1 MPGAVDAGIA
11 RGDRGCARMPP
22 PAPVASCTRWPALAI
37 LAGALALLGVGIAAF
52 WPWISDDA
60 FIALRYSERLVAGKG
75 LTWDDGPP
83 VEGYSNLLWI
93 LLCAA
98 LRPFG
103 LGWIAIAQGLGIAAT
118 VATFAVFVRTP
129 LLDSKG
135 QVARASVWLL
145 AAVAP
150 LGLWAIGGLE
160 GPLTML
166 LISFAYVK
174 VGELLVDPAREA
186 LRRCTLAGGAFTL
199 LVLCRSEGPL
209 WVAFAAIAVLL
220 CARRGPAGERH
231 LVWRR
236 LLVLVGPA
244 VLAVLAQLAFRLA
257 YYGEWVPNTA
267 HAKLASS
274 PATMAIGKLY
284 VDSAAHVLRG
294 LWIPAAIGLVLG
306 LGDRRLRPVT
316 LLCAVALATWVGYVL
331 WIGGDW
337 YPLGRYL
344 QGAYGLLV
352 LLAGIGLLRL
362 ARWRG
367 GAVLAWLLVASGI
380 GLGRWDAH
388 LDPADPYQRVSD
400 WEWRGRA
407 VGEWMG
413 RAFGRQR
420 PLLALDP
427 AGAVPFYSGLPCLDM
442 LGLCDSTIAKTPPPR
457 PDHVWP
463 AHSRGNPRHVLDREP
478 DLLLFGTPTGEL
490 VPRWPGGWQMEEE
503 PRFLAD
509 YRCATLRTGPVP
521 VIGQREPQDIEIT
534 LRVRTVGRLG
544 VRHEGERW
552 IVPGW
557 LLTTHRQPVPF
568 HFHEPQR
575 LPQDPAA
582 LVRVAQAGA
591 AMKRWWEAAAAV
603 GVFDA
608 AAGGVVGEVRKPVR
622 LLLDG
627 LQLPAGAYETA
638 LAPPVA
644 GVTVQVLRGGTA
656 CERRDGRV
664 VLPAAG
670 PVDVAVEVGSDAALP
685 LRLCELVLTRCD

>member
-1 MPGAVDAGIA
+1 
-11 RGDRGCARMPP
+11 MPP
-22 PAPVASCTRWPALAI
+22 SAAVASPARWPAFAI
-37 LAGALALLGVGIAAF
+37 LAGALALLGVGIGSF

-60 FIALRYSERLVAGKG
+60 FIALRYSERLVVGMG

-83 VEGYSNLLWI
+83 VEGYSNLLWL

-98 LRPFG
+98 LRPSG

-118 VATFAVFVRTP
+118 IATFVVFARTP
-129 LLDSKG
+129 LLDGKG
-135 QVARASVWLL
+135 QVARASTWLL
-145 AAVAP
+145 AATAP
-150 LGLWAIGGLE
+150 VGLWAIGGLE

-166 LISFAYVK
+166 LVGFAYVR
-174 VGELLVDPAREA
+174 VGELLVAPEREA
-186 LRRCTLAGGAFTL
+186 LRRCALAGAAFTL

-209 WVAFAAIAVLL
+209 WVAFAAFAVVLF
-220 CARRGPAGERH
+220 ARRGPAGERH
-231 LVWRR
+231 LVRRR

-244 VLAVLAQLAFRLA
+244 VLAVFAQLAFRLA

-274 PATMAIGKLY
+274 PATLAIGKLY
-284 VDSAAHVLRG
+284 VGSAAQVLRG

-306 LGDRRLRPVT
+306 LGDRRLRPLT
-316 LLCAVALATWVGYVL
+316 LLCAAALATWVGYVL

-344 QGAYGLLV
+344 QGGYGLLV

-367 GAVLAWLLVASGI
+367 GGVVAWLVVAAGVGI
-380 GLGRWDAH
+380 ARWDAR

-407 VGEWMG
+407 VGEWLG
-413 RAFGRQR
+413 RAFGPQR

-463 AHSRGNPRHVLDREP
+463 AHSRGNPRHVLDQEP

-490 VPRWPGGWQMEEE
+490 LPRWPGGWQMEEE
-503 PRFLAD
+503 PRFLGD
-509 YRCATLRTGPVP
+509 YRCAMLRTGPVS
-521 VIGQREPQDIEIT
+521 VVGQPEPQDIKIT
-534 LRVRTVGRLG
+534 LRVRTAGRLG
-544 VRHEGERW
+544 VRHDGDRW

-568 HFHEPQR
+568 RFHEQQR
-575 LPQDPAA
+575 LPQEPAELA
-582 LVRVAQAGA
+582 RVLRAAA
-591 AMKRWWEAAAAV
+591 AMKQGWEEEAAV
-603 GVFDA
+603 GGFDA
-608 AAGGVVGEVRKPVR
+608 AAGGVVGEVREPAR
-622 LLLDG
+622 ILFDG
-627 LQLPAGAYETA
+627 LLLPAGAYATA

-644 GVTVQVLRGGTA
+644 GVTVQLVRGGAA
-656 CERRDGRV
+656 CERREGRV
-664 VLPAAG
+664 VVPAAG
-670 PVDVAVEVGSDAALP
+670 PVDVVVEVGSDTALP
-685 LRLCELVLTRCD
+685 LRLGELVLTRGD